1 MALRY
6 LLVLLVLTFLG
17 AGCTDP
23 PTPPNTLTQETL
35 SIYPTTMTGLSGTGS
50 FIDLT
55 QAVTY
60 TFNFS
65 IPYSGT
71 YSVYSNDTFEF
82 QLDFTQAT
90 PACPCTFSYN
100 VGPASGPVISQT
112 ASYLSPQ
119 IQL

>member
-1 MALRY
+1 LRY

-35 SIYPTTMTGLSGTGS
+35 SLSSASALSGPGT

-55 QAVTY
+55 QATTV

-65 IPYSGT
+65 TIPPYSGT
-71 YSVYSNDTFEF
+71 YSVYTNDTFEF
-82 QLDFTQAT
+82 ELDFTQST

-100 VGPASGPVISQT
+100 VGPASGSVTSPVT
-112 ASYLSPQ
+112 YLSPQ
-119 IQL
+119 IKL